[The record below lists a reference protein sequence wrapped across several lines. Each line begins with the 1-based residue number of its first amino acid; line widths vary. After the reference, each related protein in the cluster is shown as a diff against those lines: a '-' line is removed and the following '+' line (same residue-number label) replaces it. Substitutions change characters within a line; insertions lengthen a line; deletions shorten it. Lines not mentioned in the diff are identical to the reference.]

1 MLQVDAI
8 EHYESVALKY
18 REKCEKEKVT
28 AYQSPA
34 GIAFVT
40 FHTDI
45 MAARYVFDDYQ
56 WLKDK
61 ERPSVSIT
69 DPHLTFE
76 YDNKKDFS
84 LTFTYFTWVIISTCT
99 NMWII

>member
-1 MLQVDAI
+1 MDAI
-8 EHYESVALKY
+8 EHYESVAIEY

-45 MAARYVFDDYQ
+45 MAAR
-56 WLKDK
+56 
-61 ERPSVSIT
+61 
-69 DPHLTFE
+69 
-76 YDNKKDFS
+76 
-84 LTFTYFTWVIISTCT
+84 
-99 NMWII
+99 

>member
-1 MLQVDAI
+1 MINVKYINWCLFQVDAI
-8 EHYESVALKY
+8 EHYESVAIKY

-45 MAARYVFDDYQ
+45 MAAR
-56 WLKDK
+56 
-61 ERPSVSIT
+61 
-69 DPHLTFE
+69 
-76 YDNKKDFS
+76 
-84 LTFTYFTWVIISTCT
+84 
-99 NMWII
+99 